1 MIAASL
7 AKEQLRNQALSL
19 GFSFFGV
26 APAQQAPGY
35 EHLIEWIQRGY
46 AGEMSYNPKR
56 SDAYR
61 HPDSVLE
68 GCKSVVMLG
77 MPYAKNPRTTRSKF
91 EIESGSILEPVQASD
106 CKIGSYATGQV
117 DYHDL
122 IRQRLNTLTNSLE
135 AMYPDSKNRGVVDT
149 APLLERDFARLAGI
163 GWVGKNT
170 LLLNR
175 SAGSCFFLAALLTS
189 VELAQDNPFEEDHCG
204 TCTACLDACPTS
216 AFVGPHVL
224 DASRCISY
232 LTIEYRGVIP
242 SDLSHK
248 MDGWVF
254 GCDVCQMVC
263 PWNRKREAD
272 VPEELQPSHRIAKT
286 SVEHW
291 LSLDEPGFR
300 KLYRKTPFWRTK
312 LTGMQRNAMIVAANN
327 HRFDL
332 REQIASF
339 ASSNDE
345 VLRATSQWSLA
356 KLDREGGT
364 Q

>member
-46 AGEMSYNPKR
+46 AGEMSYIPKR

-91 EIESGSILEPVQASD
+91 EIESGSILEPAQVSD

-122 IRQRLNTLTNSLE
+122 IRQRLNALTNSLE

-175 SAGSCFFLAALLTS
+175 SAGSYFFLAALLTS

-263 PWNRKREAD
+263 PWNRKRE
-272 VPEELQPSHRIAKT
+272 VELQSELQPSRLEKLE
-286 SVEHW
+286 SLEHW
-291 LSLDEPGFR
+291 LTIDEKTFR
-300 KLYRKTPFWRTK
+300 KLYRHTPFWRTR
-312 LTGMQRNAMIVAANN
+312 LQGMQRNAMIAAANAN
-327 HRFDL
+327 RTEL
-332 REQIASF
+332 RPLVEKF
-339 ASSNDE
+339 AQSDDD
-345 VLRATSQWSLA
+345 VLRSTSLWCST
-356 KLDREGGT
+356 KWK
-364 Q
+364 